1 MEGSFRDL
9 HLNTSGGGGSNANG
23 RNLKNRSPTSA
34 AATAY
39 GGGDVNPNMNNYST
53 FSSDQSVQA
62 LLRTSDKIEQSKK
75 TMYES
80 EEVARNV
87 LVDLELQRSQLQDM
101 KGMVHETTSITGE
114 VRSLLQKIADRSYR
128 RKVFLWFIIIC
139 LAITDITVFYLLFLR
154 SR

>member
-1 MEGSFRDL
+1 M
-9 HLNTSGGGGSNANG
+9 
-23 RNLKNRSPTSA
+23 
-34 AATAY
+34 
-39 GGGDVNPNMNNYST
+39 
-53 FSSDQSVQA
+53 QSVQA

-101 KGMVHETTSITGE
+101 KGMVHETSSITGE

-128 RKVFLWFIIIC
+128 RKVLYYMLC
-139 LAITDITVFYLLFLR
+139 LPTARCVYDDTHCVYYALMYLRRCFCGLSLSAWR
-154 SR
+154 SPTSWCSTCCSYAAVESNNTTNPSSVRM

>member
-1 MEGSFRDL
+1 M
-9 HLNTSGGGGSNANG
+9 
-23 RNLKNRSPTSA
+23 
-34 AATAY
+34 
-39 GGGDVNPNMNNYST
+39 
-53 FSSDQSVQA
+53 QA

-128 RKVFLWFIIIC
+128 RKVLS
-139 LAITDITVFYLLFLR
+139 LSSAV
-154 SR
+154 